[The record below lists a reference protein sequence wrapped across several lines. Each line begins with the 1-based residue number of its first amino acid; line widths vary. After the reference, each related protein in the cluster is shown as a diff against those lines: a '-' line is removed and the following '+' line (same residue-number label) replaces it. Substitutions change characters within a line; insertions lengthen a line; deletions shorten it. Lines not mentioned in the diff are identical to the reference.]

1 MISTSYRIGRLV
13 TGGKTHFTSNFPSN
27 PWVLSA
33 EADLPGGRAILCPPP
48 LRGGGRNMA
57 QPQVGF
63 KREPRGYSGEEG
75 GQAK

>member
-1 MISTSYRIGRLV
+1 MITGRYKIRRLMRWV
-13 TGGKTHFTSNFPSN
+13 KFHFTSNFPSK

-33 EADLPGGRAILCPPP
+33 KADLPGGRAILCPPP

-63 KREPRGYSGEEG
+63 EREPRVYSGEERG
-75 GQAK
+75 PAR